1 MRVLVTGGAGYIG
14 SVIVARL
21 TARGHDVVVYDDLSR
36 GHAAAVAAT
45 RAPWCAATSA
55 TRPPCA
61 RRSTTAAARPS
72 STWRR
77 SPRSPSRWPSRSAT
91 ASVNV
96 DGTAAVIEAA
106 AAAGAG
112 RLVFSSTAAVYGAP
126 ERTPIDER
134 DTLAP
139 ANPYGET
146 KLAGERLLEQ
156 ARSRGE
162 LAATALRYFNA
173 CGADG
178 ACGEDHDPESH
189 LIPLALRA
197 ARDGTPIRVFGDDY
211 PTPDGTCVRDYVHVA
226 DLADAHI
233 AALEALPDVQ
243 GVVQPRHGHGR
254 LGAGRARR
262 RRGGHRTAPA
272 RETAPRRAGDPP
284 VLVASNAR
292 RGGAAG
298 LASAAQPHGRRR
310 RRVGVDV
317 RAPGRVRGALRR
329 TGGEPASG
337 GQPTAAGCG
346 RQRLEGDGAEH
357 VHELALGAQPGL
369 VHRAR
374 GAARAVLGAQHAL
387 VDARWGRRRP
397 R

>member
-21 TARGHDVVVYDDLSR
+21 TARGHDVVVYDDLFR
-36 GHAAAVAAT
+36 GHRAAVPAGVTLVRGDVRDAAAVRAALEDGGCE
-45 RAPWCAATSA
+45 AVVHMAALAEVGESVA
-55 TRPPCA
+55 QPEWYR
-61 RRSTTAAARPS
+61 
-72 STWRR
+72 
-77 SPRSPSRWPSRSAT
+77 
-91 ASVNV
+91 SVNEE
-96 DGTAAVIEAA
+96 GTAAVIRAA
-106 AAAGAG
+106 EAAGAG

-126 ERTPIDER
+126 ERTPIDE
-134 DTLAP
+134 DDPLAP

-146 KLAGERLLEQ
+146 KLAGERLLLE

-233 AALEALPDVQ
+233 AALEALPLVQ
-243 GVVQPRHGHGR
+243 GSFNLGTGTGDSVQAVLDAVESVTG
-254 LGAGRARR
+254 L
-262 RRGGHRTAPA
+262 TLV

-284 VLVASNAR
+284 VLVAGNR
-292 RGGAAG
+292 RAA
-298 LASAAQPHGRRR
+298 
-310 RRVGVDV
+310 
-317 RAPGRVRGALRR
+317 
-329 TGGEPASG
+329 EK
-337 GQPTAAGCG
+337 
-346 RQRLEGDGAEH
+346 
-357 VHELALGAQPGL
+357 LG
-369 VHRAR
+369 
-374 GAARAVLGAQHAL
+374 
-387 VDARWGRRRP
+387 WRP
-397 R
+397 RSSLTDAVRDAWTWMSAHPGGYAKP